1 MQRWLDDKNV
11 PYTKKMT
18 KLELYEVIKRHRS
31 QSDTKKYTVDSVL
44 AAHGHS
50 VLRLPPYHPE
60 LNPIERIWAYIKQW
74 VASHNTTFKL
84 DDIKR
89 LAETKFAQDCAS
101 VIQSACEH
109 SKKVESQ
116 FMESEHVLD
125 ISVNDVND
133 H

>member
-31 QSDTKKYTVDSVL
+31 QSDTK
-44 AAHGHS
+44 
-50 VLRLPPYHPE
+50 
-60 LNPIERIWAYIKQW
+60 N
-74 VASHNTTFKL
+74 
-84 DDIKR
+84 
-89 LAETKFAQDCAS
+89 

-109 SKKVESQ
+109 SKKLESQ

-125 ISVNDVND
+125 ISVNDVIIDLGEDDSNESD
-133 H
+133 FCFSDD